1 MNLFKNESKDQ
12 IITSAVGLSSKVYT
26 ADYEDEDN
34 EVDNAQETCE
44 QDTNNKTPA
53 EYKER
58 IKKKELVKFKGLP
71 KSYVKNHLEFKMYKN
86 CLMNQTTTKAKFW
99 RMKTKNYKLSTK
111 LQEKIALSSFDDKRL
126 FELL

>member
-12 IITSAVGLSSKVYT
+12 IIKSAVGLSSKVYT
-26 ADYEDEDN
+26 AEYEDEEN
-34 EVDNAQETCE
+34 
-44 QDTNNKTPA
+44 
-53 EYKER
+53 
-58 IKKKELVKFKGLP
+58 KKELVKFKGLP

-111 LQEKIALSSFDDKRL
+111 LQEKIALSSFDDKRF

>member
-1 MNLFKNESKDQ
+1 M
-12 IITSAVGLSSKVYT
+12 SSKVYS
-26 ADYEDEDN
+26 AEYEDKPVE
-34 EVDNAQETCE
+34 CE
-44 QDTNNKTPA
+44 ENT
-53 EYKER
+53 
-58 IKKKELVKFKGLP
+58 KKKELIKFKGLP
-71 KSYVKNHLEFKMYKN
+71 KSYVKNHLDFKMYKS